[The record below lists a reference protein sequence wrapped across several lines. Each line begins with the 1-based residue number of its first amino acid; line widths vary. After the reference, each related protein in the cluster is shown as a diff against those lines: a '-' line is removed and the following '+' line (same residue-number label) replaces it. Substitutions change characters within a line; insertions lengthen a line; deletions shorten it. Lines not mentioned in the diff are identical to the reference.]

1 MSVQRHP
8 AVLLSPSY
16 PTPLSPPLPLS
27 PLDIPM
33 LSSRLDFIYIYDK
46 RTASTTAAATTHNS
60 RSTPTHSAT
69 FSASRSSAS
78 TSTST
83 SSSFSSSSRT
93 SPLFGSPSSSS
104 SSSPRH
110 HHQPSTDS
118 PFLSSSHLQLALRDT
133 LSDYHVLAGR
143 LTINSYAQQCIRLT
157 DDGVAWIDAVAPPAL
172 TVDSLLPAAPQRDD
186 CWAHMRDEDA
196 LITPL
201 PAHPSTNTPLLQI
214 QHTQLGCG
222 GVALGVSVY
231 AGVMDAKA
239 LFVFMNCWAQASRG
253 RQHTRPSHERHM
265 LANMRVAADINHTHS
280 EYLIVADNSRRIHNP
295 LTATIPSFPAA
306 AANSSLH
313 RSSSTGT
320 APIDMTLPHTAAGGR
335 RSEMCMCT
343 FHFSKAEIERMKRAA
358 TGVYISP
365 STSTSNT
372 TSPVLSPSAVSSP
385 SLPPLMLRGA
395 SNPLSPPGS
404 TPVSP
409 SGSAMEIGS
418 GGGMVGGSSLS
429 RLTVHDPGY
438 VSSFDCL
445 AAHVWQCVMRARFP
459 QLVSALPSPPPP
471 PLPTVLGVVSPT
483 RSLPSTPTHRRPG
496 TGSSGL
502 DRSLLQ
508 QSLSFSSP
516 SSPAP
521 LLLFPSSPLP
531 SSYNQPTSPPLAF
544 PSHLAIAFNGR
555 NRLSPP
561 LPDVYCGN
569 VTFLT
574 LVTMALPE
582 LLTSPLPTL
591 CSAVHTRMSAM
602 QDDYLRSAITV
613 LSNPPPP
620 AYKLIPS
627 FDTRAG
633 AADVL
638 VSSFLSCDVYRA
650 ADFGGGRPAY
660 VGIGGGGERGRWEG
674 CAVLIGG
681 GGGGRD
687 GVDVSVVLREDEMR
701 RLCADERLRCW
712 RLPDGMGGLMEG
724 MEHLELTA
732 AAAQVRATSA
742 TVNAADDRYMEGV
755 TVAR

>member
-1 MSVQRHP
+1 MSVQRQ
-8 AVLLSPSY
+8 AVVMLSPSY

-27 PLDIPM
+27 PLDISMMP
-33 LSSRLDFIYIYDK
+33 SRLDFIYLYDK
-46 RTASTTAAATTHNS
+46 RAATATSTTTATGTAQHSQAASTQ
-60 RSTPTHSAT
+60 STPGSVSTSFSFGSSSSSA
-69 FSASRSSAS
+69 ASRSAS
-78 TSTST
+78 S
-83 SSSFSSSSRT
+83 
-93 SPLFGSPSSSS
+93 LLGSPSSSS
-104 SSSPRH
+104 FSSPRYYH
-110 HHQPSTDS
+110 IPPADS
-118 PFLSSSHLQLALRDT
+118 SFLCSSHLQLALRDT

-143 LTINSYAQQCIRLT
+143 LTVNSYGQQCIRLT
-157 DDGVAWIDAVAPPAL
+157 DDGVAWISASAAPTL
-172 TVDSLLPAAPQRDD
+172 TVDSLLPAGPQRDD

-201 PAHPSTNTPLLQI
+201 PPQPNAGTPLLQI
-214 QHTQLGCG
+214 QYTLLGCG
-222 GVALGVSVY
+222 SVALGVSVY

-253 RQHTRPSHERHM
+253 RPHTRPSHERHV
-265 LANMRVAADINHTHS
+265 LANMRVPQDVNHTHS
-280 EYLIVADNSRRIHNP
+280 EYLIVAKDNNRRVNN
-295 LTATIPSFPAA
+295 TAVPSSATV
-306 AANSSLH
+306 ANGSLP
-313 RSSSTGT
+313 RSPSTG
-320 APIDMTLPHTAAGGR
+320 IDMTLPHTAAMGR
-335 RSEMCMCT
+335 KSEMCMCT
-343 FHFSKAEIERMKRAA
+343 FHFSKAEIERMKRTASN
-358 TGVYISP
+358 VYTSP
-365 STSTSNT
+365 STSTSST

-385 SLPPLMLRGA
+385 SLPPLLLRGA

-409 SGSAMEIGS
+409 MASSMELA
-418 GGGMVGGSSLS
+418 GGGGVSGGGSSLS
-429 RLTVHDPGY
+429 GLSVHHPGY

-459 QLVSALPSPPPP
+459 QLVSVLPPPP
-471 PLPTVLGVVSPT
+471 PPPQPTVMAVVSPT
-483 RSLPSTPTHRRPG
+483 RSLPSTPTHRRAG
-496 TGSSGL
+496 TGYGGM
-502 DRSLLQ
+502 DRQPLMS
-508 QSLSFSSP
+508 SLSFT
-516 SSPAP
+516 SPASPTP
-521 LLLFPSSPLP
+521 LLSPTSP
-531 SSYNQPTSPPLAF
+531 PMPGYNVPTSPPLSF

-574 LVTMALPE
+574 LVTL
-582 LLTSPLPTL
+582 PLPDLLISPFPAL
-591 CSAVHTRMSAM
+591 CSAVHSRMTAM
-602 QDDYLRSAITV
+602 QDDYLRSALTV

-681 GGGGRD
+681 GGAGRD

-701 RLCADERLRCW
+701 RLCCDERLRCW
-712 RLPDGMGGLMEG
+712 RVPDGMGGLMEG

-732 AAAQVRATSA
+732 AAAQERASSDK
-742 TVNAADDRYMEGV
+742 VGNVDSRLMEGL

>member
-1 MSVQRHP
+1 MSVQRQP
-8 AVLLSPSY
+8 TVLLSPTH

-27 PLDIPM
+27 PLDISM

-46 RTASTTAAATTHNS
+46 RTATTTTATTHNGRAAPTHTTPFSTSSSPAS
-60 RSTPTHSAT
+60 RSTPS
-69 FSASRSSAS
+69 FFASPA
-78 TSTST
+78 
-83 SSSFSSSSRT
+83 
-93 SPLFGSPSSSS
+93 SSS

-110 HHQPSTDS
+110 YHIPPADS
-118 PFLSSSHLQLALRDT
+118 SFLSSSHLQLALRDT

-157 DDGVAWIDAVAPPAL
+157 DDGVAWIRATAAPTL
-172 TVDSLLPAAPQRDD
+172 TVDSLLPATPQRDD
-186 CWAHMRDEDA
+186 YWAHTRDEDC

-201 PAHPSTNTPLLQI
+201 PAHPSTSTPLLQV
-214 QHTQLGCG
+214 QYTQLGCG

-231 AGVMDAKA
+231 AGVMDSKA

-253 RQHTRPSHERHM
+253 RPHTRPSHERHM
-265 LANMRVAADINHTHS
+265 LANMRVAADVNHTHS
-280 EYLIVADNSRRIHNP
+280 EYLIVADNSRRVNSPPTAAVP
-295 LTATIPSFPAA
+295 L
-306 AANSSLH
+306 
-313 RSSSTGT
+313 SSTGT
-320 APIDMTLPHTAAGGR
+320 APVDMTLPHTASSGR
-335 RSEMCMCT
+335 KAEMCMCT
-343 FHFSKAEIERMKRAA
+343 FHFSRTEIERMKRAA
-358 TGVYISP
+358 AAANVYISP
-365 STSTSNT
+365 SASASST
-372 TSPVLSPSAVSSP
+372 TSPVLSPSVVSSP
-385 SLPPLMLRGA
+385 SLPPLMGRGV

-409 SGSAMEIGS
+409 TASSMELGGV
-418 GGGMVGGSSLS
+418 GGGGSHS
-429 RLTVHDPGY
+429 RLTVHDAGY

-459 QLVSALPSPPPP
+459 QLASALPPPP
-471 PLPTVLGVVSPT
+471 PPPPARVMSMLSPT
-483 RSLPSTPTHRRPG
+483 RSLPSTPTHRRSAMG
-496 TGSSGL
+496 GSAM
-502 DRSLLQ
+502 DRSSLLP
-508 QSLSFSSP
+508 SLSFTSP
-516 SSPAP
+516 SSPTP
-521 LLLFPSSPLP
+521 LLSPTSPLP
-531 SSYNQPTSPPLAF
+531 SAYSQPTPPPLSF
-544 PSHLAIAFNGR
+544 PTHLAIAFNGR

-574 LVTMALPE
+574 LVTLPLPD
-582 LLTSPLPTL
+582 LLTSPLTSL
-591 CSAVHTRMSAM
+591 CSAVHSRMSAM

-681 GGGGRD
+681 GGG
-687 GVDVSVVLREDEMR
+687 VDVSVVLREDEMR
-701 RLCADERLRCW
+701 RLCSDDRLRCW
-712 RLPDGMGGLMEG
+712 RLADGMGGLMEG

-732 AAAQVRATSA
+732 AAAQARASSDKVDGA
-742 TVNAADDRYMEGV
+742 DRYMEGL